1 MSTATI
7 SRVAAA
13 KKNQSKDNQRP
24 KIAPPTATFS
34 DLGVDG
40 SLCELLKS
48 MQIKRPS
55 EIQRACIPPTL
66 AGTLTLFQAS
76 FQVVL
81 TVIVQVEILS
91 VVPRLV
97 LARLQHLPYLFYK
110 SYLKIHMVYLLLY

>member
-13 KKNQSKDNQRP
+13 KKNQVKDQQP
-24 KIAPPTATFS
+24 QIAPPTATFS
-34 DLGVDG
+34 DLGVDD

-55 EIQRACIPPTL
+55 EIQRACIPATL
-66 AGTLTLFQAS
+66 SGTTLFYYS
-76 FQVVL
+76 FV
-81 TVIVQVEILS
+81 TTSSNSIVQVVILS

-97 LARLQHLPYLFYK
+97 QARLQHLLFLFYK
-110 SYLKIHMVYLLLY
+110 SYLRILMVYLLLY